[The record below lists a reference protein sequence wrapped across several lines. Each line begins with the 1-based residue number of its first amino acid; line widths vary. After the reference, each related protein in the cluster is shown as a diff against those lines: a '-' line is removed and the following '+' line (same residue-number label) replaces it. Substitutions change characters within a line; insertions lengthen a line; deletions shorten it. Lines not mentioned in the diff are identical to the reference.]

1 MLAAGKKDDVAR
13 CLPLLQCIGRGV
25 TRVGEAPAQA
35 NIVKLAGNFMIA
47 SMLETLGEAFAL
59 TRKAGV
65 APQLFLEIFS
75 SVFGKGSAI
84 FENYAKT
91 VANEAYAPPGMKIPL
106 GLKDVRLALDAG
118 HTLGVPLPFAEI
130 LREHF
135 QAAVAEGKADLD
147 WSAIARLAAERAGL

>member
-1 MLAAGKKDDVAR
+1 MTR
-13 CLPLLQCIGRGV
+13 CLPLLQCIGRGI
-25 TRVGEAPAQA
+25 TPLGESPALA
-35 NIVKLAGNFMIA
+35 NVVKLAGNFIIA

-65 APQLFLEIFS
+65 APHTFLDIFS
-75 SVFGKGSAI
+75 TVFGKNSAI
-84 FENYAKT
+84 FENYAK
-91 VANEAYAPPGMKIPL
+91 VIANEAYSPAGFRVPL

-118 HTLGVPLPFAEI
+118 QALGVPLPVAEV

-135 QAAVAEGKADLD
+135 QAAVAEGKAELD